1 MSKVDEYHS
10 HARHCMAMAAQT
22 QSTEGKRQWLLIAD
36 TWLDLIPRREPT
48 AADQFNAAIRQ
59 EPSISKH

>member
-22 QSTEGKRQWLLIAD
+22 QRAEDKRQWLLIAD
-36 TWLDLIPRREPT
+36 TWLDLIPKSQRT
-48 AADQFNAAIRQ
+48 AADQFNTAMRQ
-59 EPSISKH
+59 KSSSSKH